1 MPALMR
7 TGATRSPRPIFCI
20 GDSLTQNYST
30 STKAGKF
37 WPGQLAT
44 KLVAD
49 SYQVKAIN
57 LGISGNTT
65 TNMLARIGAATKTYT
80 PIMGFILG
88 GVNDP
93 GNGINSAT
101 TTSNISAMVDAL
113 VAAGVPRV
121 VIVSAHYL
129 NFAGGVGD
137 TQTTDYAAYVPVR
150 AAQLAAYTAS
160 VATHPGKVAYCDLH
174 AYLSNLI
181 ATGVE
186 VQNSASWHVGPTD
199 QHPNE
204 LGSGYFADAI
214 KATITAE
221 SGWLDSL
228 R

>member
-49 SYQVKAIN
+49 GYQVKAIN

-65 TNMLARIGAATKTYT
+65 TNMLARINAATRSYS
-80 PIMGFILG
+80 PILGVIFG

-93 GNGINSAT
+93 GNGISGAI
-101 TTSNISAMVDAL
+101 TTSNIVAMVSSLIAQ
-113 VAAGVPRV
+113 GIPRV
-121 VIVSAHYL
+121 VIVSAHYR

-137 TQTTDYAAYVPVR
+137 TQTVDYAAYVPVR

-174 AYLSNLI
+174 AFLKAVI
-181 ATGVE
+181 AAGTE
-186 VQNSASWHVGPTD
+186 AQNSASWHVGPTD

-204 LGSGYFADAI
+204 LGGSYFADAI
-214 KATITAE
+214 KATIAAQD
-221 SGWLDSL
+221 GWLDAIK
-228 R
+228 